1 MSIFSFFFQ
10 DTNFAEPLRKFT
22 PEESEKLD
30 LKYYNS
36 SIHSSAFVL
45 PEFAR
50 KATICSKQYLKD
62 KKIPVQQNNT

>member
-1 MSIFSFFFQ
+1 MFIFSFFFQ
-10 DTNFAEPLRKFT
+10 DTNFAEPLRKLT

-50 KATICSKQYLKD
+50 KVSVCSTYLKD
-62 KKIPVQQNNT
+62 NKNNNNIQ